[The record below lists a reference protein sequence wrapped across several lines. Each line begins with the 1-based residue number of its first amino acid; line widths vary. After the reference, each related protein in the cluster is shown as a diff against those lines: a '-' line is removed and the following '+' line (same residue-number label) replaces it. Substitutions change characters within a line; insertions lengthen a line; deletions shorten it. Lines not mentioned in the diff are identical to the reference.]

1 MGILEGKTALVTG
14 GASGIGRAT
23 AILMAREG
31 ARVVVSDVN
40 EMGGTETIMQI
51 KAAGGE
57 ATFFRADVSKA
68 AEVEM
73 LVHHAVTEYGR
84 LDVAFNNAGVG
95 GELSP
100 IHQKSEAEWDQV
112 IAVNLK
118 GVWLSMKYE
127 IPAILASGGGA
138 IVNMASVAGLNGF
151 RMGAAYSASKH
162 GVIGLTRSAA
172 LELAKHHIRVNAVCP
187 YFTDTPMVQTMIDAA
202 PMMKEAT
209 ISASPMKRLGDV
221 SETAAAVVWLVSDQA
236 SYITGHALPI
246 DGGVTAG

>member
-23 AILMAREG
+23 AILMSREG
-31 ARVVVSDVN
+31 AQIVVSDIN
-40 EMGGTETIMQI
+40 EMGGTETVMQI

-57 ATFFRADVSKA
+57 AVFLRADVSKA
-68 AEVEM
+68 ADVEA
-73 LVHHAVTEYGR
+73 LVQHAVAEYGR
-84 LDVAFNNAGVG
+84 LDVAFNNAGIG
-95 GELSP
+95 GDLSP

-138 IVNMASVAGLNGF
+138 IVNMASVAGLGGF
-151 RMGAAYSASKH
+151 RMAAAYSASKH
-162 GVIGLTRSAA
+162 GVIGLTRTAA
-172 LELAKHHIRVNAVCP
+172 LELAKHRIRVNAVCP

-202 PMMKEAT
+202 PVMKEMT

-221 SETAAAVVWLVSDQA
+221 SETAAAVVWLASDQA

>member
-1 MGILEGKTALVTG
+1 MGILDGKTALVTG

-23 AILMAREG
+23 AILMAQEG
-31 ARVVVSDVN
+31 ARVVVSDMN
-40 EMGGTETIMQI
+40 EMGGTETVMQI
-51 KAAGGE
+51 EAAGG
-57 ATFFRADVSKA
+57 AAIFIRADVTKA
-68 AEVEM
+68 AEVEA
-73 LVHHAVTEYGR
+73 LVYGAVAEYGR
-84 LDVAFNNAGVG
+84 LDIAFNNAGIG
-95 GELSP
+95 GALSP

-112 IAVNLK
+112 VAVNLK

-138 IVNMASVAGLNGF
+138 IVNMASVAGLGGF

-162 GVIGLTRSAA
+162 GVIGLTRTAA
-172 LELAKHHIRVNAVCP
+172 LELAKHNIRVNAVCP

-209 ISASPMKRLGDV
+209 IAGSPMKRLGDV
-221 SETAAAVVWLVSDQA
+221 KETAAAVVWLASEQA
-236 SYITGHALPI
+236 SYITGHAMPI